1 MKLYQQC
8 SVSKNISIFK
18 IYAKLNQNF
27 LASTFLDWFVAI
39 IFFMSVSSFCDMR
52 NKK

>member
-18 IYAKLNQNF
+18 IHAKLNQNF
-27 LASTFLDWFVAI
+27 LAPIFLDWFVAI
-39 IFFMSVSSFCDMR
+39 IFLCLYHHSVT
-52 NKK
+52 